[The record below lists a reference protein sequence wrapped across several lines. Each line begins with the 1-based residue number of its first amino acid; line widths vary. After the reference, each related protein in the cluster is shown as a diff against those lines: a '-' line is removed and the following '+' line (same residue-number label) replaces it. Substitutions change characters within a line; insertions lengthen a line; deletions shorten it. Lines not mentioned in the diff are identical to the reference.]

1 MFVLTILCVTYDLQV
16 LNVPTLAIALLLRQV
31 AWMKKAP
38 PNVQKAMKPDM
49 VLVHYFD
56 SWADVHNT
64 PSKWAYGWLPGIVV

>member
-1 MFVLTILCVTYDLQV
+1 
-16 LNVPTLAIALLLRQV
+16 
-31 AWMKKAP
+31 MKKAP

-64 PSKWAYGWLPGIVV
+64 PSKWAYGWLPGILA